1 MCYYRTVNQSFERKI
16 KTYNAA
22 LKESLKDMSKDG
34 RIKSK
39 EVKDALNQAFAQE
52 QFTNTETE
60 SKIYDIQKQKLER
73 LKKFKNFLRKTRGEN
88 GSFIH
93 PEIDPK
99 LPLITP
105 DGEGK
110 YTVKTPDGNRTITRG
125 ELLTDHEWGM
135 EYTFDHSVDIHDIR
149 SYYWSRLKSDLR
161 EKLDRQIIASE
172 VANQR
177 GDTFKQHA
185 YQEIGKSIENGN
197 EQQGV
202 IAEKMVRNF
211 LKKIAIDH
219 NADFEIIE
227 ANAYQDVEQKVDFII
242 HRKSND
248 KLRGA
253 QVKESE
259 HATDIGVQFTINT
272 DKTDFKEKQISK
284 SKRRAKDFEDIV
296 LVTLP
301 ANDAS
306 VLYKRWSHNK
316 TSGGPEKL
324 WNKQV
329 QEAVFRGVMTKVYSE
344 DEIDQW
350 CEEYFKK

>member
-1 MCYYRTVNQSFERKI
+1 MKFSFEK
-16 KTYNAA
+16 KVNTYNAA
-22 LKESLKDMSKDG
+22 VKESLKDMSKEG
-34 RIKSK
+34 RVKSK
-39 EVKDALNQAFAQE
+39 EVKEALNHAFAQE
-52 QFTNTETE
+52 QFTDSASEA
-60 SKIYDIQKQKLER
+60 KIYDIQKQKLER
-73 LKKFKNFLRKTRGEN
+73 LSKFKKFLHKTRGEN

-99 LPLITP
+99 LPLVKQNE
-105 DGEGK
+105 EGK
-110 YTVKTPDGNRTITRG
+110 FIVTTPEGVRTITKG
-125 ELLTDHEWGM
+125 ELLTDHEWDM
-135 EYTFDHSVDIHDIR
+135 EYTFDPSVSIHDVR
-149 SYYWSRLKSDLR
+149 SYYFSRLKSDLR
-161 EKLDRQIIASE
+161 EKLDRQIITDE

-185 YQEIGKSIENGN
+185 YTEIGKTIENGN

-242 HRKSND
+242 HRKTND

-253 QVKESE
+253 RVTESE
-259 HATDIGVQFTINT
+259 SAADIGVQFTINT
-272 DKTDFKEKQISK
+272 DKTELKEKQVSK
-284 SKRRAKDFEDIV
+284 AKRRADNFDDIV

-306 VLYKRWSHNK
+306 VMYKRWIHNK
-316 TSGGPEKL
+316 TPGGPEKL
-324 WNKQV
+324 WNTQV
-329 QEAVFRGVMTKVYSE
+329 QEAIFRGVMAKVYSE
-344 DEIDQW
+344 EEIDRW